1 MNTKDKMEFK
11 VGFYVIAFMIIV
23 ISSVIYIGVKKDL
36 FAKKVSFFVTS
47 NTGEKIERGI
57 PVKLSGFKIGQVTE
71 LYLDNIDYVKI
82 EIEILE
88 KYYKWFKQD
97 SKVILEQEGV
107 IGNTYLKLIPG
118 SERSP
123 VLEPGSTLRLN
134 KIGGLNEILDKAQ
147 PVMDDLKN
155 IVSNIK
161 RLSDQFAGEDGNL
174 QKTIRNLE
182 EITSKINSKD
192 GLIYYVSQDKRPV
205 ERIDAILA
213 HTETILQ
220 RTETIFADFDGLV
233 KNADS
238 KVDDFS
244 RVKDEVSA
252 VLSEGKEF
260 IKELRAMRENLSPAV
275 SNINSIMY
283 EFKEASE
290 NLKTLRMESEH
301 TLHVGTQFIE
311 KLNES
316 WLIGEG
322 KEKKPAPSMPLP

>member
-1 MNTKDKMEFK
+1 MNTKDKTEFK
-11 VGFYVIAFMIIV
+11 VGLYLIAFMVIV
-23 ISSVIYIGVKKDL
+23 VSSVVYIGIKKDL
-36 FAKKVSFFVTS
+36 FAKKVNFFVTS

-82 EIEILE
+82 EIEVLE

-97 SKVILEQEGV
+97 SKVILEQEGI

-123 VLEPGSTLRLN
+123 VLEPGSVLRLN

-161 RLSDQFAGEDGNL
+161 RLSEQFAEKDGSL

-182 EITSKINSKD
+182 EITSKMNSKD
-192 GLIYYVSQDKRPV
+192 GLIYYLSQDKRPV
-205 ERIDAILA
+205 ERIYAILA
-213 HTETILQ
+213 RTETIL
-220 RTETIFADFDGLV
+220 RETEGIFTDIDSLV

-238 KVDDFS
+238 
-244 RVKDEVSA
+244 RVESLSSVRDEAAA
-252 VLSEGKEF
+252 VLYEGKEF
-260 IKELRAMRENLSPAV
+260 IRELRSMGRELTPAV
-275 SNINSIMY
+275 SDINAILR
-283 EFKEASE
+283 EFREASE

-316 WLIGEG
+316 WLMGEAE
-322 KEKKPAPSMPLP
+322 EKKPAPSMPLP